1 MKIRKVKAE
10 TSENNTYNRPSASS
24 TSTKTPAIVNINL
37 IDLSHATR
45 NLIDISS
52 KAKSS
57 GNQRNPIISFSS
69 RSSSSNSFS
78 STSEPQRST
87 KHNSFDLEPNSIDET
102 STLFSAA
109 SIQAVN
115 NKSESIYDRLAKKS
129 PFPLPFASKTSKIEM
144 NFNFDKKYDED
155 DESFEEESLI
165 ERTKSESKTDDLE
178 SDDSLDPKSKSSTA
192 SSKFNIVESIDPTF
206 KACKP
211 NFAGKFMSKEI
222 KNATVISRGL

>member
-1 MKIRKVKAE
+1 MKIHKVRVE
-10 TSENNTYNRPSASS
+10 TSENTYNRPSVPS

-52 KAKSS
+52 KAKSTS
-57 GNQRNPIISFSS
+57 DQRTPFISSSS

-87 KHNSFDLEPNSIDET
+87 KHSSFGSGNKSIAGT
-102 STLFSAA
+102 STLFSSA
-109 SIQAVN
+109 SIQPVS
-115 NKSESIYDRLAKKS
+115 NKSDSIYDRLAKKS
-129 PFPLPFASKTSKIEM
+129 PFPLPFATKTSKIEM
-144 NFNFDKKYDED
+144 NLNFDKKYDEG

-165 ERTKSESKTDDLE
+165 ERTKSESKSDDLE

-211 NFAGKFMSKEI
+211 NFSSKFMSKEM